1 MLDTATL
8 ALEVTAN
15 TFINFLR
22 KNFHVTEEAAYG
34 YICAKRRNHAYGNT
48 NSKIDKAV
56 KKYIYGYKHYF
67 SFVLKNMRMLQQ
79 GTDFLQINLEKTAI
93 MSQLMAEF
101 MMVN

>member
-56 KKYIYGYKHYF
+56 KSGLIH
-67 SFVLKNMRMLQQ
+67 KNKAARQKSRLTKMKNNM
-79 GTDFLQINLEKTAI
+79 E
-93 MSQLMAEF
+93 
-101 MMVN
+101 